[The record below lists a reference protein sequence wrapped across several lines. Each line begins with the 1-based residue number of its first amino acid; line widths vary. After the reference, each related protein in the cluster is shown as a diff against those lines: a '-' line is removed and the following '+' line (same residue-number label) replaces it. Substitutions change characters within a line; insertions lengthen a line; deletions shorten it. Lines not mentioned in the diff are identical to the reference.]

1 MGSEH
6 IYSDRLVEI
15 TEDSILFKNYYF
27 PLGSRRVDFSEVDKI
42 VTRAPKSAEK
52 WRIHGTLD
60 LLIWFPRDWRKP
72 SRDHNIFHEF
82 SPPP

>member
-1 MGSEH
+1 
-6 IYSDRLVEI
+6 
-15 TEDSILFKNYYF
+15 
-27 PLGSRRVDFSEVDKI
+27 
-42 VTRAPKSAEK
+42 
-52 WRIHGTLD
+52 LD